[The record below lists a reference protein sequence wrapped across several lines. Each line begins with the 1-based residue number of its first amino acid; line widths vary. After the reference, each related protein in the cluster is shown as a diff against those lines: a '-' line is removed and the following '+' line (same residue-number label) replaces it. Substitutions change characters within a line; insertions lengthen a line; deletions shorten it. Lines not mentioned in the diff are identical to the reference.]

1 LQTTKGASAT
11 DAGDSARRLADDE
24 RKPDRE
30 TPLQLHGQTYDAV
43 ATPTKTVNQASNR
56 FAWGQHQHHG
66 FALDAS

>member
-43 ATPTKTVNQASNR
+43 ATPTKTVNQASNLVR
-56 FAWGQHQHHG
+56 MAGNTSTTV
-66 FALDAS
+66 LR